1 MRSSWEHNGRLF
13 KIPMPSLYSKSTIGP
28 VYLSS
33 SPGFRHSLARVAYT
47 YAALLVIGL
56 LLCGCGGG
64 GGSQNPPP
72 PPPTPD
78 FQLGFDNPTVSVQAG
93 SSATT
98 ALTATA
104 INGFSS
110 PVSIQISG
118 LPAGVVAS
126 PPNATLTPGVAQTF
140 MISAAP
146 NASAR
151 TTTVVFTGTSGSL
164 THTENLQVNVTSG
177 GVGTLSTRTRYV
189 RTDAVTEYYLGLND
203 HWVVFNSASSR
214 FFVTDPTY
222 NRVIVLDSA
231 TETQV
236 ATIPVPGAWGIDDT
250 PDHST
255 LYVGTLIGDVYAID
269 PTSMTV
275 KHRYLASEIGPYGYP
290 ALSVQVMSDGRL
302 ALLAEQ
308 GGIPSVDGS
317 VRIAVWNPTT
327 NAINIYGSA
336 NGRIGV
342 PTLPLCPMGNI
353 GAFTRS
359 GDRTSIFLGSVD
371 SDGTVCQIN
380 ASTGQLQTV
389 IPGGE
394 TFHIIASPDG
404 KYIALAS
411 FSTNSVLLYDA
422 HTLAQAGQFAASGDL
437 GSNANLTFSPDSTA
451 IYVSSS
457 GFVYGYR
464 IPGGQSIGW
473 MPNLVV
479 EFTSGGF
486 AVGPITGPNFGSM
499 DTTGLLV
506 GPLEEGFG
514 FLDTTQMH
522 TGAVGTQFT
531 NGFITPAT
539 GPVSGATAIQL
550 PDPNNFG
557 ALSGMYFGSQPATNV
572 AGNAGIISATTPAG
586 APGPVNVSVFTADGG
601 MQIIPDGFSYGPT
614 ILEVTPDVSTAEGGG
629 TGVIYGY
636 GFGLLSATTIPPDLS
651 VSVGGKTATVVGF
664 NPDAYNIIGQPFP
677 LQSVYYTIPPGA
689 VGSVGVT
696 VTTSSGSA
704 TAPAGLTYIAATEQF
719 PLARSALVQGIYD
732 PIRDLYYFT
741 DASKIQVF
749 SLAQKKWLTPISIP
763 APGGA
768 AQRLWGLALSPDG
781 SKLAVADAQAN
792 VVYLV
797 DPANTSS
804 VRTFPIA
811 PSVPQGITVSPAGVA
826 ISDTGIVYV
835 TSAVLGGTGFNN
847 YFQLDTNTGVLTPL
861 GITGPG
867 LGGKDLYLRTA
878 ISQDNSRVFFNN
890 DGYVFNMDT
899 TTNVLFSA
907 SAGPGCCY
915 GNYDLA
921 LSKNQIQFTATD
933 YLYDSN
939 LNAESFYSLN
949 DREIESVSYVYGVK
963 LSPDGS
969 LVFQPDTNGIDVL
982 DGRIGNLRN
991 RIALPFALSPNY
1003 DALVSD
1009 GMDNVLL
1016 AITGANGDGVAVVD
1030 LTSIAEPPP
1039 LPYPA
1044 AASSPRRAE
1053 DRVAAIGGAH
1063 SAAGGASST
1072 TTGRQGSGPRFVPHV
1087 TRPHS
1092 LVAK

>member
-1 MRSSWEHNGRLF
+1 MTESVCLNC
-13 KIPMPSLYSKSTIGP
+13 
-28 VYLSS
+28 
-33 SPGFRHSLARVAYT
+33 SPGFRHSLAKVAYACAT
-47 YAALLVIGL
+47 LLVFGL
-56 LLCGCGGG
+56 LLSGCGGG
-64 GGSQNPPP
+64 SGGQNPPP
-72 PPPTPD
+72 PPPD
-78 FQLGFDNPTVSVQAG
+78 FQLGFNNPTVSVPAG
-93 SSATT
+93 GSANTT
-98 ALTATA
+98 LTATA
-104 INGFSS
+104 VNGFSS

-118 LPAGVVAS
+118 LPAGVTAS
-126 PPNATLTPGVAQTF
+126 PPSAMLTPGSPQTF
-140 MISAAP
+140 VILAA
-146 NASAR
+146 NGAAAS
-151 TTTVVFTGTSGSL
+151 TTNVAFIGTSGTL
-164 THTENLQVNVTSG
+164 THTATLQVNVTTG
-177 GVGTLSTRTRYV
+177 GGGGGGGALSTRTKYV

-214 FFVTDPTY
+214 FFVTDPSY

-255 LYVGTLIGDVYAID
+255 LYVGTLLGDVYAID

-275 KHRYLASEIGPYGYP
+275 TQRYLASEIGPYGYP

-317 VRIAVWNPTT
+317 VGIAIWNPTT
-327 NAINIYGSA
+327 NAITIYGSA

-342 PTLPLCPMGNI
+342 PTQPLCPMGNI
-353 GAFTRS
+353 GAFTRN

-371 SDGTVCQIN
+371 SDDTVCQIN

-389 IPGGE
+389 VSSGE
-394 TFHIIASPDG
+394 TFHVIASPDG

-411 FSTNSVLLYDA
+411 FPTNSIVLYDA
-422 HTLAQAGQFAASGDL
+422 HTLAQMGQFAASGDL
-437 GSNANLTFSPDSTA
+437 GSNANLVFNADSTA
-451 IYVSSS
+451 IYNSSS
-457 GFVYGYR
+457 GFVYGYG

-473 MPNLVV
+473 LPNLVV
-479 EFTSGGF
+479 ESTSGGF
-486 AVGPITGPNFGSM
+486 AVGPITGPNFGAM
-499 DTTGLLV
+499 DGTGLLA

-514 FLDTTQMH
+514 FLDTTRMH

-539 GPVSGATAIQL
+539 GPVSGGTAIQL
-550 PDPNNFG
+550 PDSNNFG
-557 ALSGMYFGSQPATNV
+557 ALSGMYFGSQPATNL

-586 APGPVNVSVFTADGG
+586 AAGPVDVSLFTADGG

-614 ILEVTPDVSTAEGGG
+614 ILEVTPDISTADGGG

-636 GFGLLSATTIPPDLS
+636 GFGLLSATTIPADLS
-651 VSVGGKTATVVGF
+651 VSVGGKTASIVGF
-664 NPDAYNIIGQPFP
+664 NTDAYNVIGQPFP
-677 LQSVYYTIPPGA
+677 LQSVYYTIPPGS
-689 VGSVGVT
+689 VGSVGVS

-704 TAPAGLTYIAATEQF
+704 TAPAGLTYIDATQQF
-719 PLARSALVQGIYD
+719 PLAGSALIQGIYD

-749 SLAQKKWLTPISIP
+749 SLGQKKWLTPISIP
-763 APGGA
+763 TPGGA

-781 SKLAVADAQAN
+781 SKLAIADAQAD
-792 VVYLV
+792 VIYLV
-797 DPANTSS
+797 NPANSS
-804 VRTFPIA
+804 SITTFPVA

-826 ISDTGIVYV
+826 ISDTGIAYV
-835 TSAVLGGTGFNN
+835 ASAVQGGTGFNN
-847 YFQLDTNTGVLTPL
+847 YFQLDTNTGVLTSL

-867 LGGKDLYLRTA
+867 LGGNDLYLRTA

-890 DGYVFNMDT
+890 DGYVFTMDT
-899 TTNVLFSA
+899 TTNVLVSA

-921 LSKNQIQFTATD
+921 LSKNQIQFTATN
-933 YLYDSN
+933 YLYDSD

-991 RIALPFALSPNY
+991 RIAIPVALSLNY

-1009 GMDNVLL
+1009 GRDNVLV
-1016 AITGANGDGVAVVD
+1016 AITGADGDGVAIVD
-1030 LTSIAEPPP
+1030 LTSIPEPPP
-1039 LPYPA
+1039 LSYPEA
-1044 AASSPRRAE
+1044 VASRHQAD
-1053 DRVAAIGGAH
+1053 DRGTATGGVHPA
-1063 SAAGGASST
+1063 SADGSNTPT
-1072 TTGRQGSGPRFVPHV
+1072 TRGPASGPRVVPYM
-1087 TRPHS
+1087 TRGKS
-1092 LVAK
+1092 LIVK

>member
-1 MRSSWEHNGRLF
+1 MNES
-13 KIPMPSLYSKSTIGP
+13 
-28 VYLSS
+28 VYRND
-33 SPGFRHSLARVAYT
+33 SPGFRRSLARVAHLCAT
-47 YAALLVIGL
+47 LLVFGL
-56 LLCGCGGG
+56 LLSGCGGG
-64 GGSQNPPP
+64 SGGSSPPPPP

-78 FQLGFDNPTVSVQAG
+78 FQLGFSNPTVSVQAG
-93 SSATT
+93 ASANT

-110 PVSIQISG
+110 AISIQISG
-118 LPAGVVAS
+118 LPAGITAS
-126 PPNATLTPGVAQTF
+126 PPSATLTPGVPQTF
-140 MISAAP
+140 MILVANGTAA
-146 NASAR
+146 S
-151 TTTVVFTGTSGSL
+151 TTNVAFDGTSGAL
-164 THTENLQVNVTSG
+164 THAANLQVKVTTG
-177 GVGTLSTRTRYV
+177 GAASLSTRTKYV

-214 FFVTDPTY
+214 FFVTDPSY

-255 LYVGTLIGDVYAID
+255 LYVGTLLGDVYAID

-275 KHRYLASEIGPYGYP
+275 KQRYLASEIGPYGYP

-317 VRIAVWNPTT
+317 VGIAVWNPTT
-327 NAINIYGSA
+327 NAISIYGSA

-389 IPGGE
+389 IPGGG

-404 KYIALAS
+404 RYIALAS

-422 HTLAQAGQFAASGDL
+422 DTLAQAGQFAVSGDL

-457 GFVYGYR
+457 GFVYGYL
-464 IPGGQSIGW
+464 IPGGQSLGW
-473 MPNLVV
+473 TPNLVV

-486 AVGPITGPNFGSM
+486 AVGPITGPNFGAM
-499 DTTGLLV
+499 DATGLLV

-539 GPVSGATAIQL
+539 GPVSGGTAVQL
-550 PDPNNFG
+550 PDPNDFG
-557 ALSGMYFGSQPATNV
+557 ALSAMYFGSRPATNL
-572 AGNAGIISATTPAG
+572 AGDAGIISATSPSG
-586 APGPVNVSVFTADGG
+586 AAGPVDVSVFTADGG

-614 ILEVTPDVSTAEGGG
+614 ILEVTPDISTAEGGG

-636 GFGLLSATTIPPDLS
+636 GFGLLSAMTIPADLR
-651 VSVGGKTATVVGF
+651 VSVGGKNAAIVGF
-664 NPDAYNIIGQPFP
+664 NTDAYNTIGQPFP
-677 LQSVYYTIPPGA
+677 LQSIYYAIPPGS

-704 TAPAGLTYIAATEQF
+704 TAPAGLTYIPPTQQF
-719 PLARSALVQGIYD
+719 PLASSALVQGIYD

-749 SLAQKKWLTPISIP
+749 SLGQEKWLTPISIP

-768 AQRLWGLALSPDG
+768 TQRLWGLGLSPDG

-792 VVYLV
+792 VIYLL
-797 DPANTSS
+797 DPANPSS
-804 VRTFPIA
+804 VKTFPVA

-826 ISDTGIVYV
+826 ISDAGIVYV
-835 TSAVLGGTGFNN
+835 TSAVQGGTGFNN

-867 LGGKDLYLRTA
+867 LGGNDLYLRTA
-878 ISQDNSRVFFNN
+878 ISQDNSRVFFDN

-899 TTNVLFSA
+899 ATNVLFSA
-907 SAGPGCCY
+907 STGPGCCY

-939 LNAESFYSLN
+939 LNAESFYALN
-949 DREIESVSYVYGVK
+949 DREVQSVSYVYGVK
-963 LSPDGS
+963 LSPNGS
-969 LVFQPDTNGIDVL
+969 LVFQPSTNGIDVF

-991 RIALPFALSPNY
+991 RIALPVALSLNY

-1009 GMDNVLL
+1009 GTDNVLV
-1016 AITGANGDGVAVVD
+1016 AITGANGEGVAIVD
-1030 LTSIAEPPP
+1030 LTSIPEPTP
-1039 LPYPA
+1039 LSYPEAVASRHQAGDRGA
-1044 AASSPRRAE
+1044 AP
-1053 DRVAAIGGAH
+1053 DGVH
-1063 SAAGGASST
+1063 SASADGSNTLT
-1072 TTGRQGSGPRFVPHV
+1072 TRGPASGPRVVPHV
-1087 TRPHS
+1087 TRAKS
-1092 LVAK
+1092 LIVK

>member
-1 MRSSWEHNGRLF
+1 MS
-13 KIPMPSLYSKSTIGP
+13 
-28 VYLSS
+28 
-33 SPGFRHSLARVAYT
+33 HSLRLRQSIT
-47 YAALLVIGL
+47 RFILVCMSVLVGGVFL
-56 LLCGCGGG
+56 SACGGG
-64 GGSQNPPP
+64 SGGGQNPPP
-72 PPPTPD
+72 QPD
-78 FQLGFDNPTVSVQAG
+78 FRLGFNNPTVSVQAG
-93 SSATT
+93 GSANT

-118 LPAGVVAS
+118 LPAGVTAS
-126 PPNATLTPGVAQTF
+126 PPSATLTPGVPQTF
-140 MISAAP
+140 MISATSGTA
-146 NASAR
+146 AS
-151 TTTVVFTGTSGSL
+151 TTNVAFIGTSGALS
-164 THTENLQVNVTSG
+164 HTANLQVKVTTGGSG
-177 GVGTLSTRTRYV
+177 GLSGRTKFV
-189 RTDAVTEYYLGLND
+189 RTDAVTEYYLSLND
-203 HWVVFNSASSR
+203 HWVVFNSANSR
-214 FFVTDPTY
+214 FFVTDPFY
-222 NRVIVLDSA
+222 NRVIVLDSL
-231 TETQV
+231 TETQI

-250 PDHST
+250 TDHST

-317 VRIAVWNPTT
+317 VGIAVWNPTT
-327 NAINIYGSA
+327 NAISIYGSA

-404 KYIALAS
+404 KYIALTS

-473 MPNLVV
+473 VPNLVV

-486 AVGPITGPNFGSM
+486 AVGPITGPNFGAM
-499 DTTGLLV
+499 DSTGLLV

-539 GPVSGATAIQL
+539 GPVSGGTAIQL

-557 ALSGMYFGSQPATNV
+557 ALSGMYFGSQAATNV
-572 AGNAGIISATTPAG
+572 AGNTGIISATTPAG
-586 APGPVNVSVFTADGG
+586 APGPVDVSVFTADGG

-614 ILEVTPDVSTAEGGG
+614 ILEVTPDVSTAEAGG

-636 GFGLLSATTIPPDLS
+636 GFGLLSATTIPADLS
-651 VSVGGKTATVVGF
+651 VSVGGKTATIVGF
-664 NPDAYNIIGQPFP
+664 NTDAYNIIGQPFP
-677 LQSVYYTIPPGA
+677 LQAVYYTIPPGS

-704 TAPAGLTYIAATEQF
+704 TAPAGLTYIGAIQQF
-719 PLARSALVQGIYD
+719 PLAGSALVQGIYD

-781 SKLAVADAQAN
+781 SKLAVADAQ
-792 VVYLV
+792 VDVIYLV
-797 DPANTSS
+797 DPANPSS
-804 VRTFPIA
+804 VKMFPVA
-811 PSVPQGITVSPAGVA
+811 PSVPQGITVSPGGVA
-826 ISDTGIVYV
+826 ISDAGIVYV
-835 TSAVLGGTGFNN
+835 TSAVQGGTGFNN

-867 LGGKDLYLRTA
+867 FGASDIYLRTA

-890 DGYVFNMDT
+890 DGFVFSIDT
-899 TTNVLFSA
+899 STNILVSA
-907 SAGPGCCY
+907 TSEPGCCY

-939 LNAESFYSLN
+939 LNAESFYALN

-969 LVFQPDTNGIDVL
+969 LAFQPSTNGIDVL

-991 RIALPFALSPNY
+991 RIALPVALSLNY

-1009 GMDNVLL
+1009 GTDDVLL
-1016 AITGANGDGVAVVD
+1016 AITGANGDGVAIVD
-1030 LTSIAEPPP
+1030 LSSIAEPPP

-1044 AASSPRRAE
+1044 AVASRPQAE
-1053 DRVAAIGGAH
+1053 DRAA
-1063 SAAGGASST
+1063 AAGGVHPTSANGSNT
-1072 TTGRQGSGPRFVPHV
+1072 ATNRPGSGPRVVPHV
-1087 TRPHS
+1087 TRTKS
-1092 LVAK
+1092 LIAK